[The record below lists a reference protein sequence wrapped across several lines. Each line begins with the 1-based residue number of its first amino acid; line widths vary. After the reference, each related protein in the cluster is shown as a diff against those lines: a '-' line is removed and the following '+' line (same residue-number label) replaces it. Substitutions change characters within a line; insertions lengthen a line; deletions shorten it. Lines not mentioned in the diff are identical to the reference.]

1 MANPTPTKL
10 VYKLVCKL
18 LASGGIN
25 ESHTPPH
32 ARGLRTKPCTNFIQT
47 HKPWKILFKFHP
59 WNLFIY
65 IAQNT
70 PWPLPELNFISHKM
84 PIGLSTCRAKRYCV
98 KSTLKMTTF
107 INFTLH
113 IQLFQLHILSKILHP
128 HKNHIC
134 PHDKHWA
141 VEKKV
146 VNS

>member
-10 VYKLVCKL
+10 VYKLVRKL

-47 HKPWKILFKFHP
+47 HKPWKILFKLHP

-70 PWPLPELNFISHKM
+70 LWPLPELNFISHKM

-107 INFTLH
+107 INFTPTFNFSNYTFY
-113 IQLFQLHILSKILHP
+113 QKFY
-128 HKNHIC
+128 NHIKTTFV
-134 PHDKHWA
+134 HMTNTEQWR
-141 VEKKV
+141 KKW
-146 VNS
+146 